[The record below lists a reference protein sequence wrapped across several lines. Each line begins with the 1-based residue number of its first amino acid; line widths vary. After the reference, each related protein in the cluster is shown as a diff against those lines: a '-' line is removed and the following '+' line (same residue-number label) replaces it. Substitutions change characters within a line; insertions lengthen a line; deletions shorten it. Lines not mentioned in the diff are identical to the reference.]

1 MFNLS
6 FIVHKFQAGHQ
17 ILQRTYPY
25 LQAMF
30 QIFEQHCI
38 YPLRIC
44 IAISNIISIWK
55 LLT

>member
-1 MFNLS
+1 M
-6 FIVHKFQAGHQ
+6 
-17 ILQRTYPY
+17 QRTYPY